1 MDDRNM
7 WQEWKKTVSHYR
19 LSSIIC
25 EDDVIW
31 VEPKQRWNDQQ
42 HLQDRNRSYWTQ
54 TVPLHDDDDDDDDDD
69 DETNSHGYTKRGRSH
84 AIKQRTTNWIT
95 EIFKDTRQH

>member
-1 MDDRNM
+1 
-7 WQEWKKTVSHYR
+7 
-19 LSSIIC
+19 
-25 EDDVIW
+25 VIW

-42 HLQDRNRSYWTQ
+42 HLQDRNRSYLTQ
-54 TVPLHDDDDDDDDDD
+54 TVPVHDDDD

-84 AIKQRTTNWIT
+84 AIKQRTTSWIT